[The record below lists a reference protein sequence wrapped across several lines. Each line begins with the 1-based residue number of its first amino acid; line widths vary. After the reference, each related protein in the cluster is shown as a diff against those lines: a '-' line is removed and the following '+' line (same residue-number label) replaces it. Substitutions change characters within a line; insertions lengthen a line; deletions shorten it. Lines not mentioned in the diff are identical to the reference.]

1 MSDYGSTP
9 PPPPPPPPPPGGGG
23 MPPPPPPPPPGGGG
37 TPPPP
42 PPYGAPGLQGP
53 QGAPPPNYLV
63 WAILTT
69 VLCNCGFPLGIV
81 SIVFST
87 QVNSKWA
94 MGDIA
99 GAQKASAKARTF
111 AIWAAIV
118 GVVFAVL
125 YGIAI
130 AVGVANI
137 NFNTS
142 TNTGF

>member
-23 MPPPPPPPPPGGGG
+23 TPPPPPPPGGG
-37 TPPPP
+37 TP
-42 PPYGAPGLQGP
+42 PPYGAPGIPGP
-53 QGAPPPNYLV
+53 QGTPPPNYLV
-63 WAILTT
+63 WAILST
-69 VLCNCGFPLGIV
+69 VLCCCGFPLGIV

-99 GAQKASAKARTF
+99 GAQAASSKARTF

-118 GVVFAVL
+118 GVVFYAL
-125 YGIAI
+125 YGIAV